1 MAMNLT
7 MDNFEQE
14 VLNAQV
20 PVLVDFWAVW
30 CMPCKMLAPVIEE
43 LSEEANGAYK
53 VGKVDVDAAPGLAA
67 LLMGLVT
74 RLLFLT
80 LRSHGLA
87 DIPNLGVCLVFGGVF
102 YLAALQ
108 AQGVSLRF
116 IFFRK

>member
-53 VGKVDVDAAPGLAA
+53 VGKEDVDAAPGLAA
-67 LLMGLVT
+67 QFGIMN
-74 RLLFLT
+74 
-80 LRSHGLA
+80 
-87 DIPNLGVCLVFGGVF
+87 IPTVLVFKNGKVVDKSVGVVPKSK
-102 YLAALQ
+102 LQ
-108 AQGVSLRF
+108 DML
-116 IFFRK
+116 K

>member
-67 LLMGLVT
+67 QFGIMN
-74 RLLFLT
+74 
-80 LRSHGLA
+80 
-87 DIPNLGVCLVFGGVF
+87 IPTVLVFKNGKVVDKSVGVMPKSK
-102 YLAALQ
+102 LQ
-108 AQGVSLRF
+108 DML
-116 IFFRK
+116 K